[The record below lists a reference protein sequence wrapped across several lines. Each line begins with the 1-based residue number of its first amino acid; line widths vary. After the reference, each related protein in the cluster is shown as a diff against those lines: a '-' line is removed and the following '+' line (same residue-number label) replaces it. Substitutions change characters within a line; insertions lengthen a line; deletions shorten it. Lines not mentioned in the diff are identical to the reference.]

1 VKVYLLEIFEQFRK
15 VTFYTLRDETQ
26 EYSETDRFIERFSN
40 DAQYKEDYDQI
51 ATLIEAIGETHG
63 AKDIFFSRHE
73 AHATALPPSKSLVLN
88 GLEILFMHNSLRL
101 YCLKIAENIVIL
113 FNGGIKTSQK
123 VQDSPDLMPKFRN
136 AQYWVKKILENIQDK
151 SIIVDNHR
159 ALLITPEGETEI
171 VLLC

>member
-1 VKVYLLEIFEQFRK
+1 MLEVFEQFRQ

-40 DAQYKEDYDQI
+40 DEQYKEDYYQI
-51 ATLIEAIGETHG
+51 ATLIEEIGDTHG

-73 AHATALPPSKSLVLN
+73 AHATALPPNRSLVLN

-101 YCLKIAENIVIL
+101 YCLKISKNIVIL
-113 FNGGIKTSQK
+113 FNGGVKTSLK

-136 AQYWVKKILENIQDK
+136 AQLWVKKILENIQDK
-151 SIIVDNHR
+151 SIIVDNNR
-159 ALLITPEGETEI
+159 AILTTLSGDTEI
-171 VLLC
+171 ALFC